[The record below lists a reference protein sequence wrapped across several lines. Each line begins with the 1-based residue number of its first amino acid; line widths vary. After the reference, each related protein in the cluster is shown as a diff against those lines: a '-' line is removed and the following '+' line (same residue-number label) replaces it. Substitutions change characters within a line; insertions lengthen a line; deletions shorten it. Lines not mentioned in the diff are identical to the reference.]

1 MKKDI
6 APQRRSRKNTVV
18 AAMLAAVIVM
28 AFVCLLVG
36 SSNMSLGDAFAALAK
51 KGSSANNRIIW
62 NIRIPRVLA
71 AVIAGA
77 GLSASGL
84 VMQTNLNNPMASP
97 STLGVSNAAVF
108 GANLSIIA
116 FSGGFL
122 STGNNVANFA
132 AGANPYATSLM
143 AFIFSTLS
151 ILLILGLCRMR
162 SFSPNVVVLAGLAV
176 GAVWTAATTILQF
189 YATDVGLSAA
199 VIWNF
204 GDLGRATYRTDAIM
218 LAAVAAGL
226 IIFSLLSWRYNVLLS
241 GDASAKS
248 MGVNVD
254 ALRFVSMLAASVIT
268 AVCVSFLGVIGFVG
282 VICPHVT
289 KKLLGQDHRY
299 SIRLRALRKPAASA
313 CGYALAQYGQRLG
326 TAGRRDNLP
335 ARRALLCGG
344 HLLEKGGRRML
355 KIEDLRFSY
364 SRRSAPVLNGV
375 DLELRDGEIGILL
388 GKNGSGKTTLFK
400 NILGIGTPSGGTI
413 RFDGED
419 LLKLPKRDR
428 ARRIAYVP
436 QHIHFGALT
445 VYDSILMGRVSYF
458 GLRAGK
464 EDYDVVDRIMA
475 EMKLESFADR
485 NAENLSGG
493 EKQKIAIARALAQE
507 PKMLV
512 FDEPTGNLDI
522 ANEELIIEEAKK
534 VARSRNIAILSSLHD
549 LNQALYFGDRFFFLK
564 DGRVKY
570 SGGQDMIC
578 PEIIKD
584 IFDINSKIIEHNG
597 KKIILGGKQYEN

>member
-18 AAMLAAVIVM
+18 AVMLAAVIVM
-28 AFVCLLVG
+28 AFVCLFVG
-36 SSNMSLGDAFAALAK
+36 SSNMSLSEAFAALAK
-51 KGSSANNRIIW
+51 KGSAANNRIIW

-132 AGANPYATSLM
+132 VWANPYATSLM

-204 GDLGRATYRTDAIM
+204 GDLGRATYKTDAIM

-226 IIFSLLSWRYNVLLS
+226 IVFSLLSWRYNVLLS

-299 SIRLRALRKPAASA
+299 SVPVSA
-313 CGYALAQYGQRLG
+313 
-326 TAGRRDNLP
+326 
-335 ARRALLCGG
+335 LCGS
-344 HLLEKGGRRML
+344 LLL
-355 KIEDLRFSY
+355 LLADTL
-364 SRRSAPVLNGV
+364 SRSMGSGSALPVGA
-375 DLELRDGEIGILL
+375 ITSLL
-388 GKNGSGKTTLFK
+388 GAPFFVAVIFSK
-400 NILGIGTPSGGTI
+400 
-413 RFDGED
+413 
-419 LLKLPKRDR
+419 
-428 ARRIAYVP
+428 
-436 QHIHFGALT
+436 
-445 VYDSILMGRVSYF
+445 
-458 GLRAGK
+458 K
-464 EDYDVVDRIMA
+464 EDGV
-475 EMKLESFADR
+475 
-485 NAENLSGG
+485 
-493 EKQKIAIARALAQE
+493 
-507 PKMLV
+507 
-512 FDEPTGNLDI
+512 
-522 ANEELIIEEAKK
+522 
-534 VARSRNIAILSSLHD
+534 
-549 LNQALYFGDRFFFLK
+549 
-564 DGRVKY
+564 
-570 SGGQDMIC
+570 C
-578 PEIIKD
+578 
-584 IFDINSKIIEHNG
+584 
-597 KKIILGGKQYEN
+597 

>member
-1 MKKDI
+1 MKKDS

-116 FSGGFL
+116 FSGVFL
-122 STGNNVANFA
+122 STGNNVANFS
-132 AGANPYATSLM
+132 AGANPYAPSLM

-162 SFSPNVVVLAGLAV
+162 SFSPNIVVLAGLAV

-299 SIRLRALRKPAASA
+299 SIPVSA
-313 CGYALAQYGQRLG
+313 
-326 TAGRRDNLP
+326 
-335 ARRALLCGG
+335 LCGS
-344 HLLEKGGRRML
+344 LLL
-355 KIEDLRFSY
+355 LLADTL
-364 SRRSAPVLNGV
+364 SRSMGSGSALPVGA
-375 DLELRDGEIGILL
+375 ITSLL
-388 GKNGSGKTTLFK
+388 GAPFFVAVIFSK
-400 NILGIGTPSGGTI
+400 
-413 RFDGED
+413 
-419 LLKLPKRDR
+419 
-428 ARRIAYVP
+428 
-436 QHIHFGALT
+436 
-445 VYDSILMGRVSYF
+445 
-458 GLRAGK
+458 K
-464 EDYDVVDRIMA
+464 EDGV
-475 EMKLESFADR
+475 
-485 NAENLSGG
+485 
-493 EKQKIAIARALAQE
+493 
-507 PKMLV
+507 
-512 FDEPTGNLDI
+512 
-522 ANEELIIEEAKK
+522 
-534 VARSRNIAILSSLHD
+534 
-549 LNQALYFGDRFFFLK
+549 
-564 DGRVKY
+564 
-570 SGGQDMIC
+570 C
-578 PEIIKD
+578 
-584 IFDINSKIIEHNG
+584 
-597 KKIILGGKQYEN
+597 